1 MAEQNKRSSSAA
13 ENGHAGGKKAR
24 ANVEV
29 KQEEEEAEEGEMSQE
44 EESAKTGPLVVA
56 TAMDD
61 PQIDVRIAVG
71 LLHCHACLLPLKPPV
86 FKCEAAHVV
95 CSGCRGNHGQL
106 CRRAAA
112 YAHCAELDAIVGA
125 AKVACAHAPYGCDS
139 YVVYGAAAEHQRA
152 CPCAPC
158 SCPDPG
164 CGFRGSPA
172 ALLGHFA
179 TDHPWSVTQISYA
192 KPCRL
197 AVPLPRRCHVLVGE
211 DDRAMFL
218 VVSPSPCGVGVGAAV
233 CVACVRA
240 NGDDA
245 AAAQYKCKLWV
256 EVPTNS
262 DNMVMMT
269 SKVRSS
275 DLSGGFPAAEQGM
288 FLVVPPELLHE
299 VSGETP
305 ILSIRIDRAAP
316 AIAKPTTPRARS
328 LRRLQ

>member
-1 MAEQNKRSSSAA
+1 
-13 ENGHAGGKKAR
+13 
-24 ANVEV
+24 
-29 KQEEEEAEEGEMSQE
+29 
-44 EESAKTGPLVVA
+44 
-56 TAMDD
+56 
-61 PQIDVRIAVG
+61 
-71 LLHCHACLLPLKPPV
+71 
-86 FKCEAAHVV
+86 
-95 CSGCRGNHGQL
+95 
-106 CRRAAA
+106 
-112 YAHCAELDAIVGA
+112 
-125 AKVACAHAPYGCDS
+125 
-139 YVVYGAAAEHQRA
+139 
-152 CPCAPC
+152 
-158 SCPDPG
+158 
-164 CGFRGSPA
+164 
-172 ALLGHFA
+172 
-179 TDHPWSVTQISYA
+179 
-192 KPCRL
+192 
-197 AVPLPRRCHVLVGE
+197 
-211 DDRAMFL
+211 MFL

-256 EVPTNS
+256 EVPTNN

-275 DLSGGFPAAEQGM
+275 DLSGGFTAAEQGM